1 VSVVTHGAVCNTML
15 LLPMYI
21 HGICLV
27 SFGYVLFGFYC
38 VTNTVHE
45 VELRKYEHGVIMSFA

>member
-1 VSVVTHGAVCNTML
+1 ML
-15 LLPMYI
+15 LLHMYI

-27 SFGYVLFGFYC
+27 PFAMFYLDFYC

-45 VELRKYEHGVIMSFA
+45 VELRKHEHGVTMSFA